1 MVLDAAVST
10 LDHYFSLENPSE
22 TEATYRAA

>member
-10 LDHYFSLENPSE
+10 LDHYFSLENTSE